1 MALGERGR
9 NPFIP
14 RSTAEGVCAL
24 RAAGALER
32 DPTLRCPDDM
42 AAGFLGGFNTT
53 TLAKFRAT
61 RGVIVKGFNRKIPG
75 AYPYEIMRAKFID
88 EVVLGEAALG
98 LDQLIVLG
106 AGFDS
111 RPYRLA
117 DRLRGVRVF
126 EVDHPATQ
134 ASKRVRLRRL
144 MGEEPAGVTFV
155 AVDFTR
161 DDTEA
166 ELQAA
171 GHDRSARTLVVW
183 CGVSPY
189 LPEEAVGRVL
199 AWVGRHQS
207 PRTSIVFD
215 ALWAGAVDGSR
226 NYDGAV
232 KLRKALSETGE
243 CLCWGIPEGRVGETL
258 SRYGLQV
265 EREVGPQEGR
275 ATYLRRSDGT
285 LFDPPYGFGVLIQAR
300 VTRPVTSLKASIGFG
315 HNEPGGGP

>member
-9 NPFIP
+9 NPLIP

-32 DPTLRCPDDM
+32 DPALRCPDDM

-61 RGVIVKGFNRKIPG
+61 RRLVVNGFSRKIPG

-88 EVVLGEAALG
+88 EVVLAEAALG
-98 LDQLIVLG
+98 LDQLILLG

-117 DRLRGVRVF
+117 DRLRGVRIF

-134 ASKRVRLRRL
+134 ASKRARLRRL
-144 MGEEPAGVTFV
+144 LGKEPEDVTFV

-166 ELQAA
+166 ELALA
-171 GHDRSARTLVVW
+171 GHDQSARTLVVW

-189 LPEEAVGRVL
+189 LPEEAVGKVL
-199 AWVGRHQS
+199 SWVGRHQS
-207 PRTSIVFD
+207 PQTSIVFD

-226 NYDGAV
+226 HYDGRCQATQGPERNRGAPALGNPRGPCRGDALA
-232 KLRKALSETGE
+232 LR
-243 CLCWGIPEGRVGETL
+243 P
-258 SRYGLQV
+258 
-265 EREVGPQEGR
+265 PGR
-275 ATYLRRSDGT
+275 ARN
-285 LFDPPYGFGVLIQAR
+285 
-300 VTRPVTSLKASIGFG
+300 RPA
-315 HNEPGGGP
+315 GGSRHISATQ